1 MKKNIMAFVLMIIVG
16 VSMYVWGESYPYEA
30 FNTLSMNC
38 QLRTGGAMIV
48 LLSPIALIL
57 RTR

>member
-1 MKKNIMAFVLMIIVG
+1 MKKKKNILAFVVMIIVG
-16 VSMYVWGESYPYEA
+16 VILYVWGESYPYEA

-38 QLRTGGAMIV
+38 QLRSGGAMIV

-57 RTR
+57 R

>member
-16 VSMYVWGESYPYEA
+16 VIMYVWGESYPYEP

-38 QLRTGGAMIV
+38 QLRAGGAMIV

-57 RTR
+57 RSR